1 MNEQIPQEGS
11 SRPDHFDMGQVDAT
25 GASKVGRILPLFPLP
40 DMVLFPG
47 QIQPLHVFEPR
58 YLQMIADLLDTKGE
72 FVIGTVLGSDK
83 LQLESVAPV
92 QSVAGLGRIEQYQEL
107 PDGRFF
113 MIALGLQRVRVTPL
127 AEQCAYPTCLA
138 EPILEDQEKIID
150 PNARATYETLLRRAL
165 MENWE
170 QDSPPPEKIPLFQLT
185 DLVQM
190 HLTLTPEQ
198 SYDIYSTNPLEKRI
212 RTVLEAARA

>member
-1 MNEQIPQEGS
+1 MNEQTPQDGS
-11 SRPDHFDMGQVDAT
+11 RKPDHFDTGQVDAT
-25 GASKVGRILPLFPLP
+25 GESNAGRILPLFPLP

-47 QIQPLHVFEPR
+47 QIQPLHIFEPR
-58 YLQMIADLLDTKGE
+58 YLQMVSELLDTKGE
-72 FVIGTVLGSDK
+72 FVIGTVLGHDK
-83 LQLESVAPV
+83 RQLESVAPV

-113 MIALGLQRVRVTPL
+113 MIALGLKRVRVTPL
-127 AEQCAYPTCLA
+127 AEERAYPTCLA

-190 HLTLTPEQ
+190 HLSLTPQ
-198 SYDIYSTNPLEKRI
+198 KSYEIFSTNPLEKRI